1 MKKIIIG
8 AMMCAAV
15 MVPLLTSCEDMLET
29 KNFTDMSPNNF
40 FKTEGDLD
48 AAVTGL
54 YLPLTTN

>member
-29 KNFTDMSPNNF
+29 KNFTDMPF
-40 FKTEGDLD
+40 D
-48 AAVTGL
+48 ALIITFQDI
-54 YLPLTTN
+54 